1 MDGISVND
9 INTSLSVEFNRHNV
23 FKAGK
28 GAGRSGSFF
37 FFSHDKKFIVK
48 TICKN
53 ELTKFLSILDSFV
66 NHLEKLENKSLIARI
81 YGIFTIKTN
90 FFNEVHFM
98 LMQNTCINT

>member
-9 INTSLSVEFNRHNV
+9 IHTSLSVDFNRHNV

-37 FFSHDKKFIVK
+37 FFSHDKRFIIKTVCKF
-48 TICKN
+48 
-53 ELTKFLSILDSFV
+53 ELAKILSILDPFI
-66 NHLEKLENKSLIARI
+66 NHLQKLGNMSLIARI

-90 FFNEVHFM
+90 YFNEVHLI
-98 LMQNTCINT
+98 LMQNTCVNT